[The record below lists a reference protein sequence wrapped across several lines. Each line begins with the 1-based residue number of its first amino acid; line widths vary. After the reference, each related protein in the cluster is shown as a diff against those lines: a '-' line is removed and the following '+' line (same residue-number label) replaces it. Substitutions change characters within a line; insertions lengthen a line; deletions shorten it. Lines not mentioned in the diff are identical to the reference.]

1 MYSIVLVILMN
12 LNALITART
21 ERQINRVLDLR
32 AKHETLEIRGYPD
45 RKFQLRTIN
54 INSPKAIPLNQKFF
68 KTKLKADADT
78 LHYDG
83 SPTSYDGFTFR
94 YYFCVFDLDS
104 AKLVDSTWTLTSGLI
119 FLYSLS
125 ASATCSLLVY
135 DIYGNLKAKKPF
147 SGHIGWNEVTLDDP
161 LHFTNDFYLMFYV
174 PADTLTGPQVTFD
187 DGSDPD
193 TMSGVYDGQHFYY
206 LTDADFNIRAVGHY
220 EKIHDAGASA
230 FSFLSY
236 PYTVDET
243 DTVFYYF
250 KNYGNYDE
258 NVPVTYIL
266 ESDIFTDTLSIG
278 IKKEKYTTV
287 EFTPYFE
294 QIMHIKSWTALPQD
308 AVPENDTFAYTIYVF
323 PSYSAWAQG
332 LEFID
337 SFPPPGWTVWDGDGD
352 GHTWDWYS
360 GSNYTHTGFY
370 FTASR
375 WNPSGNDDWLIT
387 PPIPVLYENSTS
399 FGLFA
404 RSISSSYPES
414 LEVWVLGSQS
424 PSDTMELVFA
434 SSLPDTLYYRIT
446 FGLDKYR
453 GDTIYIG
460 IRNAGIDK
468 FYLIVDDIFLR
479 EVPLPENVTFREGFE
494 EGLIPPGWSST
505 GSEWL
510 FGSAQDAGM
519 DSLNGNLSY
528 FNTTGS
534 ANGTVASLITPVFKV
549 EKDTV
554 YYTLLYHNSDGD
566 DSLTIYYSLDEGNT
580 WIRDTVLSTSSS
592 WDSVTSHYIVLNSK
606 ASFISFKLE
615 GTGDG
620 GGSNIG
626 VDEFKVLEKSIPT
639 SIRESVKRAEWKIH
653 CNTFSR
659 KKLIL
664 YVEAVNSPI
673 EVSLYDVA
681 GRRIQSLH
689 ITENGRYELNPV
701 HEGLY
706 FLKIRGGE
714 REEIRRIIYTR

>member
-1 MYSIVLVILMN
+1 M
-12 LNALITART
+12 
-21 ERQINRVLDLR
+21 
-32 AKHETLEIRGYPD
+32 
-45 RKFQLRTIN
+45 
-54 INSPKAIPLNQKFF
+54 
-68 KTKLKADADT
+68 
-78 LHYDG
+78 
-83 SPTSYDGFTFR
+83 
-94 YYFCVFDLDS
+94 
-104 AKLVDSTWTLTSGLI
+104 
-119 FLYSLS
+119 
-125 ASATCSLLVY
+125 
-135 DIYGNLKAKKPF
+135 
-147 SGHIGWNEVTLDDP
+147 
-161 LHFTNDFYLMFYV
+161 
-174 PADTLTGPQVTFD
+174 
-187 DGSDPD
+187 
-193 TMSGVYDGQHFYY
+193 
-206 LTDADFNIRAVGHY
+206 
-220 EKIHDAGASA
+220 
-230 FSFLSY
+230 
-236 PYTVDET
+236 
-243 DTVFYYF
+243 
-250 KNYGNYDE
+250 
-258 NVPVTYIL
+258 
-266 ESDIFTDTLSIG
+266 
-278 IKKEKYTTV
+278 
-287 EFTPYFE
+287 
-294 QIMHIKSWTALPQD
+294 
-308 AVPENDTFAYTIYVF
+308 
-323 PSYSAWAQG
+323 
-332 LEFID
+332 
-337 SFPPPGWTVWDGDGD
+337 
-352 GHTWDWYS
+352 
-360 GSNYTHTGFY
+360 
-370 FTASR
+370 
-375 WNPSGNDDWLIT
+375 
-387 PPIPVLYENSTS
+387 LYENSTS